1 MMRND
6 KENIIVTK
14 TFEFALQIIEFSEN
28 IFEQKN
34 SHWLIRF
41 LSQELPLAQMFVK
54 RKMLKAKPIL
64 FIK

>member
-28 IFEQKN
+28 NFEQKN

-41 LSQELPLAQMFVK
+41 L
-54 RKMLKAKPIL
+54 R
-64 FIK
+64 